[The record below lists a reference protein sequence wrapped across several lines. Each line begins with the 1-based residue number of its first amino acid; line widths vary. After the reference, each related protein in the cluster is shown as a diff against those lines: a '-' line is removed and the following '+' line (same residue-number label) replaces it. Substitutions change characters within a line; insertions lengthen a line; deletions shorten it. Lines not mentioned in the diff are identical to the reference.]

1 MALKIAP
8 GAVDGCQR
16 FWDPSARAYDLLS
29 GGQSGLDRLFLP
41 EHLAPLLEASG
52 IERTILVQAHSSD
65 EESDWLLEVAD
76 GAPFV
81 AGVVAWLD
89 LASPHAPARLK
100 RLARHPKLKGV
111 RYDLEREPAN
121 DWLLGDAVQPAL
133 RALAEREL
141 ALDLPM
147 STRHLRWLPEAA
159 QRHPR
164 LRFVIEHMARPR
176 IAAGQTE
183 PWGTMMRAAADC
195 PNVWCK
201 VSGFLTPDVGV
212 RAQTARLRLYHGA
225 PRADVRLRAPGVR
238 QRLAFK
244 RPNRPLRPS
253 VRGGNR
259 GYRPRRRRPITPL
272 YGRRSRRMLPPGLAR
287 LAPGRRRVAL
297 PSGAIIIRGHNAG
310 ALRALRLWRNACAST
325 ADAPD

>member
-212 RAQTARLRLYHGA
+212 RAQTARLRLFTAPLVRTFGFERLVFGSDWPLSAPIAPYDQVLGA
-225 PRADVRLRAPGVR
+225 AIEAIGPAGDAQLRRFMGAAAAECYRL
-238 QRLAFK
+238 
-244 RPNRPLRPS
+244 
-253 VRGGNR
+253 
-259 GYRPRRRRPITPL
+259 
-272 YGRRSRRMLPPGLAR
+272 
-287 LAPGRRRVAL
+287 
-297 PSGAIIIRGHNAG
+297 
-310 ALRALRLWRNACAST
+310 
-325 ADAPD
+325 D